1 MISVKLPDGRTIN
14 VDTNDPK
21 KAAEAGRRYIALGD
35 ARKRAATTPGQVR
48 AVSRGA
54 TLNLSSLLDAGSA
67 AAETAVG
74 NAVKGFQGKKPSYG
88 PREAFDAVR
97 TAEGEAARQFSAA
110 HPAQDLGL
118 GLTGGLLMPGGSAL
132 ARFIGPAKGL
142 IGTAK
147 AVGKGAAVGG
157 ALGAVAGG
165 AGADPG
171 GVRSGAIRGAQAGAL
186 VGGAAP
192 AAVKVAG
199 RAVNNPATRT
209 VARAANR
216 VTGGRLLNAQSE
228 AAARMRE
235 ALTKDGLD
243 APKIRTAMNEWLKT
257 GASSPVL
264 MDMAGEN
271 TRALIR
277 GAAMKPGPARAAA
290 VQYGNQVAAD
300 LQPEVI
306 RRTRQLTPDRRPA
319 QQVVDDLTEQRGTM
333 ADTDY
338 PAAYATPVQ
347 PTEETMLALEGAP
360 GRAAMQRARSAAE
373 AQMRPERMAEIDRLM
388 SGEDVPELSAG
399 TLDRIRIAMGE
410 RAQQAARRGANDMRS
425 GLVRRTGMIDDSLD
439 AVDELQPARDAY
451 RSMSGQ
457 IEGVDQGGTILNEL
471 PDEFAAMFPREMGP
485 PRNIQT
491 GQIGAA
497 RAIEGAVG
505 RPKGDATGLLNRLT
519 SSTNARRNLETLW
532 GPDEAARYQ
541 DAIGNEVDRV
551 NNARFINPNVG
562 SQTAGRLADETL
574 VEMPPMSKTGML
586 LGAVR
591 AIQRGATLTDAERE
605 QIVKLGLSGNLPPQA
620 QSLLKVLSPYLGGAV
635 AVPAAAYA
643 GERFQ

>member
-14 VDTNDPK
+14 VDTDDPK

-48 AVSRGA
+48 ALSRGA

-132 ARFIGPAKGL
+132 ARFIGPARGL
-142 IGTAK
+142 LGTAK

-216 VTGGRLLNAQSE
+216 VSGGRLLNAQSE

-264 MDMAGEN
+264 MDLAGEN

-290 VQYGNQVAAD
+290 VKYGDQVAAD

-319 QQVVDDLTEQRGTM
+319 QQVVDDLTEQRGQM
-333 ADTDY
+333 ASSQY
-338 PAAYATPVQ
+338 AEPYATPVG
-347 PTEETMLALEGAP
+347 PTEATMLALEGGA

-373 AQMRPERMAEIDRLM
+373 AQMRPEQVAEIDQLM
-388 SGEDVPELSAG
+388 GGEDLPALSAA

-410 RAQQAARRGANDMRS
+410 RAQQAGRRGANDLRA
-425 GLVRRTGMIDDSLD
+425 GLSRRTGFIDESLD
-439 AVDELQPARDAY
+439 SVPGLQEARDAY
-451 RSMSGQ
+451 RGMTRQ
-457 IEGVDQGGTILNEL
+457 IEGVDQGAQVMNEL
-471 PDEFAAMFPREMGP
+471 PDDFAAMFAGAQEAIP
-485 PRNIQT
+485 T
-491 GQIGAA
+491 AQIGAA

-505 RPKGDATGLLNRLT
+505 RPTEGATGILNRLS
-519 SSTNARRNLETLW
+519 SSTNSGRNLETLF
-532 GPDEAARYQ
+532 GPEEAARYQ
-541 DAIGNEVDRV
+541 EAIGNEVSRLG
-551 NNARFINPNVG
+551 NARFINPNMD
-562 SQTAGRLADETL
+562 SQTAGRLADEAL

-591 AIQRGATLTDAERE
+591 AIQRGATLTDVERE
-605 QIVKLGLSGNLPPQA
+605 AIVRMGTSGNLPPEQ
-620 QSLLKVLSPYLGGAV
+620 QSLFKMIAPYLGSVA
-635 AVPAAAYA
+635 AVPLSAQA
-643 GERFQ
+643 GGRFQ